1 MVRGIDLYERLPSPS
16 VQRLPNFSI
25 APGGPSFD
33 RNQLEE
39 TNMICDFCNAPN
51 PVWRFRAR
59 PFLIDYGPIAGE
71 SDADLAACN
80 GCREMILAD
89 DRNGLV
95 DRAMLMAPAIPDLPE
110 ADVRELRRWSQGL
123 FFTHRVPCAPVPIA

>member
-1 MVRGIDLYERLPSPS
+1 
-16 VQRLPNFSI
+16 
-25 APGGPSFD
+25 
-33 RNQLEE
+33 
-39 TNMICDFCNAPN
+39 MICDFCNAPN

-59 PFLIDYGPIAGE
+59 PFLIDYGPITGE
-71 SDADLAACN
+71 SDADWAACN
-80 GCREMILAD
+80 ACREMIVAD

-123 FFTHRVPCAPVPIA
+123 FFTHRVPCAPVPIV

>member
-1 MVRGIDLYERLPSPS
+1 
-16 VQRLPNFSI
+16 
-25 APGGPSFD
+25 
-33 RNQLEE
+33 
-39 TNMICDFCNAPN
+39 MICDFCNAPN

-59 PFLIDYGPIAGE
+59 PFLIDYGPITGE
-71 SDADLAACN
+71 SDADWAACN
-80 GCREMILAD
+80 ACREMILAD

-123 FFTHRVPCAPVPIA
+123 LERIVVLDAPATGFRGAWVDPT